1 MKSLILSRL
10 WMLIGIIILTTGQA
24 WAHTTGSTS
33 GSTTTQKVFT
43 SIKELRD
50 GANGKSLSD
59 VVIQFEATNPAT
71 VVAVMTKQDPDIE
84 DKKFINSFFIVD
96 NKSSDGYYYGLWVS
110 PNDIKDGYKLPTD
123 LAIGSKFTG
132 AIIGDY
138 SEGTSGIPYFGSI
151 HKTKN
156 IDGTNYSTTFHIDN
170 TGVASADGTKPADY
184 PFNEVKDVYTIANN
198 NPADGNTA
206 TASYGK
212 YLNTI
217 IKVPGTIKK
226 ASDNENNTE
235 FYLVQDEKTGTS
247 KADMNNRIYFNS
259 SQLEGINLDD
269 YVGTSG
275 TFEGIL
281 VKRNDS
287 ESKLIVL
294 KGDFFKV
301 NKIYLDENDAEGR
314 VEYLAS
320 QGAFDG
326 EVDVYVHRTNLVN
339 KAGAWNTICLPF
351 DLTKEEFKNAFGCE
365 LTALAKPTTT
375 SSETV
380 QQWAGQVNEGVLA
393 FTKLPDTGLTI
404 KAGVPYLMQASG
416 MQTACLTTIP
426 GAENMEP
433 ETLIGKES
441 TYYTHIGEKLISVV
455 PPYEVKASYSDNIV
469 NGDFYFRGLYGR
481 KKYTEDADG
490 KLTTTLIADNGSQ
503 KYQYIST
510 AAGNYLKYLPS
521 GSSLQFNGM
530 RAYFYFPNWNAANNN
545 AAQAANNNTN
555 AKIHVAVMAASTTGI
570 SNIPAEE
577 ASKQAEVY
585 NLSGQRVDA
594 SYKGIVVRNGRK
606 YLRK

>member
-1 MKSLILSRL
+1 MKRLILSRL
-10 WMLIGIIILTTGQA
+10 WMLIGIIILTTGQT

-50 GANGKSLSD
+50 AAQTNGLKHDD
-59 VVIQFEATNPAT
+59 VVVKFDDSNPTT
-71 VVAVMTKQDPDIE
+71 VVAVMKHADPDIKD
-84 DKKFINSFFIVD
+84 DKFVNSFFIVNKGSD
-96 NKSSDGYYYGLWVS
+96 NNFYGLWVS
-110 PNDIKDGYKLPTD
+110 PNGVYDKQLFSTWNLK
-123 LAIGSKFTG
+123 IGSKITG
-132 AIIGDY
+132 SIIGDY
-138 SEGTSGIPYFGSI
+138 RENESGMPYFGSLVNSVKI
-151 HKTKN
+151 GDVTYN
-156 IDGTNYSTTFHIDN
+156 TSLTVNRDDEANETTEA
-170 TGVASADGTKPADY
+170 VY
-184 PFNEVKDVYTIANN
+184 PYTVVKDV
-198 NPADGNTA
+198 NTVSS
-206 TASYGK
+206 SYGP

-217 IKVPGTIKK
+217 IRVPGTIKK
-226 ASDNENNTE
+226 GTNNE
-235 FYLVQDEKTGTS
+235 FYLVQKETTS
-247 KADMNNRIYFNS
+247 TTDSQNRIYFNS
-259 SQLEGINLDD
+259 SQLDGINLDD

-281 VKRNDS
+281 VKRKDS

-314 VEYLAS
+314 VEYLVQ
-320 QGAFDG
+320 QGALQDK
-326 EVDVYVHRTNLVN
+326 VDVYVHRTNLVN

-375 SSETV
+375 SSETA
-380 QQWAGQVNEGVLA
+380 QQWVGQVNNGVLA
-393 FTKLPDTGLTI
+393 FTKLPDTDLTI

-416 MQTACLTTIP
+416 TQTYCLTTIQ

-433 ETLIGKES
+433 ETLMGQES
-441 TYYTHIGEKLISVV
+441 TYYAHIGEKLITVV

-510 AAGNYLKYLPS
+510 AAGNYLKYLPKNS
-521 GSSLQFNGM
+521 TLQFNGM

-545 AAQAANNNTN
+545 AAQAENNNTN

-570 SNIPAEE
+570 SNISAEE
-577 ASKQAEVY
+577 AFKQAEVY

>member
-10 WMLIGIIILTTGQA
+10 WMLISIIILTTGQA
-24 WAHTTGSTS
+24 WAQKA
-33 GSTTTQKVFT
+33 TTTKVFT

-50 GANGKSLSD
+50 AAQTNNQKLQD
-59 VVIQFEATNPAT
+59 VVIQFDATNPAT
-71 VVAVMTKQDPDIE
+71 VVAVMKHADPDIE
-84 DKKFINSFFIVD
+84 DDKFINSFFIV
-96 NKSSDGYYYGLWVS
+96 NKGDDDSYYGLWVS
-110 PNDIKDGYKLPTD
+110 PNDIKDNYNLPTD

-138 SEGTSGIPYFGSI
+138 NEGTSGIPYFGSI
-151 HKTKN
+151 HGTKN
-156 IDGTNYSTTFHIDN
+156 IDGTNYSTTFDIDHS
-170 TGVASADGTKPADY
+170 GEASADGTKKAVY
-184 PFNEVKDVYTIANN
+184 PVTEVKDVNTIANN
-198 NPADGNTA
+198 NPKDGNTA

-320 QGAFDG
+320 QGALDA

-339 KAGAWNTICLPF
+339 KDGAWNTICLPF
-351 DLTKEEFKNAFGCE
+351 DLTKNEFYNAFGCE
-365 LTALAKPTTT
+365 LTALAKPKTT
-375 SSETV
+375 SSETA

-393 FTKLPDTGLTI
+393 FTKLPDTELTI

-416 MQTACLTTIP
+416 TQTACLTTIS

-433 ETLIGKES
+433 EALMGKES
-441 TYYTHIGEKLISVV
+441 TYYAHIGEKLISVV

-481 KKYTEDADG
+481 KKYIDGSTE
-490 KLTTTLIADNGSQ
+490 TLISDNGSQ

-521 GSSLQFNGM
+521 GSTLQFNGM
-530 RAYFYFPNWNAANNN
+530 RAYFYFPNWNAENNN
-545 AAQAANNNTN
+545 KAQAASKNNNTN

-570 SNIPAEE
+570 SNISAEE

>member
-1 MKSLILSRL
+1 
-10 WMLIGIIILTTGQA
+10 MLIGIIILTTGQA

-50 GANGKSLSD
+50 AAQTNGLKHDD
-59 VVIQFEATNPAT
+59 VVVKFDDSNPTT
-71 VVAVMTKQDPDIE
+71 VVAVMKHADPDIKD
-84 DKKFINSFFIVD
+84 DKFVNSFFIVNKGSD
-96 NKSSDGYYYGLWVS
+96 NNFYGLWVS
-110 PNDIKDGYKLPTD
+110 PNGVYDKQLFSTWNLK
-123 LAIGSKFTG
+123 IGSKITG
-132 AIIGDY
+132 SIIGDY
-138 SEGTSGIPYFGSI
+138 RENESGMPYFGSLVNSVKI
-151 HKTKN
+151 GDVTYN
-156 IDGTNYSTTFHIDN
+156 TSLTVNRDDEANETTEA
-170 TGVASADGTKPADY
+170 VY
-184 PFNEVKDVYTIANN
+184 PYTVVKDV
-198 NPADGNTA
+198 NTVSS
-206 TASYGK
+206 SYGP

-217 IKVPGTIKK
+217 IRVPGTIKK
-226 ASDNENNTE
+226 GTNNE
-235 FYLVQDEKTGTS
+235 FYLVQNETTKTTDES
-247 KADMNNRIYFNS
+247 NRIYFNS
-259 SQLEGINLDD
+259 SQLDGINLDD

-281 VKRNDS
+281 VKRIDS

-314 VEYLAS
+314 VEYLVQ

-326 EVDVYVHRTNLVN
+326 EVDVYVHRTKLVN
-339 KAGAWNTICLPF
+339 NAGAWNTICLPF
-351 DLTKEEFKNAFGCE
+351 DLTKEEFKTAFGCE
-365 LTALAKPTTT
+365 LTALAKPAT
-375 SSETV
+375 SDETA
-380 QQWAGQVNEGVLA
+380 QQWAGQVSDKGVLA
-393 FTKLPDTGLTI
+393 FTKLADTELAI

-416 MQTACLTTIP
+416 TQTACLKTIP

-433 ETLIGKES
+433 ETLMKQEL
-441 TYYTHIGEKLISVV
+441 TYYAPVGKKTITVKS
-455 PPYEVKASYSDNIV
+455 PYEVKASYSDNIV

-481 KKYTEDADG
+481 KKYTDGTDG
-490 KLTTTLIADNGSQ
+490 KLTTTLISDNGSQ

-510 AAGNYLKYLPS
+510 AAGNYLKYLPF
-521 GSSLQFNGM
+521 GSTLQFNGM

-545 AAQAANNNTN
+545 AAQPASNGTN

-570 SNIPAEE
+570 SNISAEE
-577 ASKQAEVY
+577 ASKPAEVC

>member
-10 WMLIGIIILTTGQA
+10 WMQIGIIILTTGQA
-24 WAHTTGSTS
+24 WAQP
-33 GSTTTQKVFT
+33 TTTTKVFT

-50 GANGKSLSD
+50 AAQTNGQKHDD
-59 VVIQFEATNPAT
+59 VVVKFDDSNPTT
-71 VVAVMTKQDPDIE
+71 VVAVMKHADPDIKD
-84 DKKFINSFFIVD
+84 DKFVNSFFIVNKGSD
-96 NKSSDGYYYGLWVS
+96 NNYYGLWVS
-110 PNDIKDGYKLPTD
+110 PNGVYDKQLFSTWNLK
-123 LAIGSKFTG
+123 IGSKITG
-132 AIIGDY
+132 SIIGDY
-138 SEGTSGIPYFGSI
+138 RENESGMPYFGSLVKSVKI
-151 HKTKN
+151 GDVTYNTSLTVNRVGEANETTEAVYPYTKVADVN
-156 IDGTNYSTTFHIDN
+156 TVSSSYS
-170 TGVASADGTKPADY
+170 
-184 PFNEVKDVYTIANN
+184 
-198 NPADGNTA
+198 
-206 TASYGK
+206 K

-226 ASDNENNTE
+226 GTNNE
-235 FYLVQDEKTGTS
+235 FYLVQNETTKTTDES
-247 KADMNNRIYFNS
+247 NRIYFNS
-259 SQLEGINLDD
+259 SQLDGINLDD

-281 VKRNDS
+281 VKRIDS

-314 VEYLAS
+314 VEYLVQ
-320 QGAFDG
+320 QGALDG
-326 EVDVYVHRTNLVN
+326 EVDVYVHRTKLVN
-339 KAGAWNTICLPF
+339 NAGAWNTICLPF

-375 SSETV
+375 SEETDH
-380 QQWAGQVNEGVLA
+380 QWVGQVSDKGVLA

-416 MQTACLTTIP
+416 TQTACLTTIQ
-426 GAENMEP
+426 GSENMEP

-441 TYYTHIGEKLISVV
+441 TYYAHIGEKFISVV

-510 AAGNYLKYLPS
+510 AAGNYLKYLPKDS
-521 GSSLQFNGM
+521 PLQFNGM

-545 AAQAANNNTN
+545 AAQAASKNNNTN

-570 SNIPAEE
+570 SNISAAE

-594 SYKGIVVRNGRK
+594 SYKGIVVSNGRK

>member
-1 MKSLILSRL
+1 MKRLILSRL

-24 WAHTTGSTS
+24 WAQTAS

-71 VVAVMTKQDPDIE
+71 VVAVMTKHDTDITDD
-84 DKKFINSFFIVD
+84 DKFLNSFFIVNKGSDD
-96 NKSSDGYYYGLWVS
+96 NYYGLWVS
-110 PNDIKDGYKLPTD
+110 PNDIKDGYKLPTN

-138 SEGTSGIPYFGSI
+138 SEGTSKIPYFGSI
-151 HKTKN
+151 HKTKD
-156 IDGTNYSTTFHIDN
+156 IGGTNYSTTFDIDN

-184 PFNEVKDVYTIANN
+184 PFTEVKDVYTIANN
-198 NPADGNTA
+198 SAGGNTA

-226 ASDNENNTE
+226 GTNNE
-235 FYLVQDEKTGTS
+235 FYLVQNETTS
-247 KADMNNRIYFNS
+247 TTDSQNRIYFNS
-259 SQLEGINLDD
+259 SQLDGINLDD

-275 TFEGIL
+275 IFEGIL
-281 VKRNDS
+281 VKRNKS

-314 VEYLAS
+314 VEYLVQ
-320 QGAFDG
+320 QGALQDK
-326 EVDVYVHRTNLVN
+326 VDVYVHRTKLVN
-339 KAGAWNTICLPF
+339 NAGAWNTICLPF
-351 DLTKEEFKNAFGCE
+351 DLTKEEFKTAFGCE

-375 SSETV
+375 SEETDH
-380 QQWAGQVNEGVLA
+380 QWVGQVSDKGVLA
-393 FTKLPDTGLTI
+393 FTKLLDTDLTI

-416 MQTACLTTIP
+416 MQTACLTTIQ
-426 GAENMEP
+426 GSENMEP

-441 TYYTHIGEKLISVV
+441 TYYAHIGEKLISVV

-490 KLTTTLIADNGSQ
+490 NLTTTLISDNGSQ

-521 GSSLQFNGM
+521 GSTLQFNGM
-530 RAYFYFPNWNAANNN
+530 RAYFYFPNWHAANNN

-570 SNIPAEE
+570 SNVSAEE
-577 ASKQAEVY
+577 VSKQAEVC

>member
-1 MKSLILSRL
+1 MKRLILSRL
-10 WMLIGIIILTTGQA
+10 WMLISIIILTTGQA
-24 WAHTTGSTS
+24 WALTTGA
-33 GSTTTQKVFT
+33 TTTQKVFT

-50 GANGKSLSD
+50 VANGNSLSD

-71 VVAVMTKQDPDIE
+71 VVAVMTKHDTDIKDD
-84 DKKFINSFFIVD
+84 DKFLNSFFIV
-96 NKSSDGYYYGLWVS
+96 NEGSDKNYYGLWVS
-110 PNDIKDGYKLPTD
+110 PNDIKDGYKLPTN

-138 SEGTSGIPYFGSI
+138 SEGTSKIPYFGSI
-151 HKTKN
+151 HKTKD
-156 IDGTNYSTTFHIDN
+156 IGGTNYSTTFDIDN
-170 TGVASADGTKPADY
+170 TGVASADGTKLAVY
-184 PFNEVKDVYTIANN
+184 PFTEVKDVYTIANN
-198 NPADGNTA
+198 SAGGNTA

-226 ASDNENNTE
+226 GTNNE
-235 FYLVQDEKTGTS
+235 FYLVQNETTS
-247 KADMNNRIYFNS
+247 TTDSQNRIYFNS
-259 SQLEGINLDD
+259 SQLNGINLDD

-275 TFEGIL
+275 IFEGIL
-281 VKRNDS
+281 VKRNKS

-314 VEYLAS
+314 VEYLVQ
-320 QGAFDG
+320 QGALKDK
-326 EVDVYVHRTNLVN
+326 VDVYVHRTNLVN
-339 KAGAWNTICLPF
+339 KDGAWNTICLPF
-351 DLTKEEFKNAFGCE
+351 DLTKGEFKTAFGCE
-365 LTALAKPTTT
+365 LTALAKPAT
-375 SSETV
+375 SDETDH
-380 QQWAGQVNEGVLA
+380 QWAGQVNDKGVLA
-393 FTKLPDTGLTI
+393 FTKLLDTELTI

-416 MQTACLTTIP
+416 TQTACLKTIP

-433 ETLIGKES
+433 EALMGKES
-441 TYYTHIGEKLISVV
+441 TYYAHIGEKLISVV

-469 NGDFYFRGLYGR
+469 NGDFFFRGLYGR

-490 KLTTTLIADNGSQ
+490 KLTTTLISDNGSQ

-510 AAGNYLKYLPS
+510 AVGNYLKYLPS
-521 GSSLQFNGM
+521 GSTLQFNGM
-530 RAYFYFPNWNAANNN
+530 RAYFYFPNWNAENNN
-545 AAQAANNNTN
+545 KAQAASKNNNTN

-570 SNIPAEE
+570 SNISAEE

-585 NLSGQRVDA
+585 HLSGQRVDA

>member
-1 MKSLILSRL
+1 MRDAAQTNSLK
-10 WMLIGIIILTTGQA
+10 
-24 WAHTTGSTS
+24 H
-33 GSTTTQKVFT
+33 
-43 SIKELRD
+43 D
-50 GANGKSLSD
+50 D
-59 VVIQFEATNPAT
+59 VVVKFDDSNPTT
-71 VVAVMTKQDPDIE
+71 VVAVMKHADPDIKD
-84 DKKFINSFFIVD
+84 DKFVNSFFIVNKGSD
-96 NKSSDGYYYGLWVS
+96 NNDYGLWVS
-110 PNDIKDGYKLPTD
+110 PNGVYDEQLFSTWNLK
-123 LAIGSKFTG
+123 IGSQITG
-132 AIIGDY
+132 YIIGDY
-138 SEGTSGIPYFGSI
+138 RENESGMPYFGSLVNSVKI
-151 HKTKN
+151 GDVTYNTSLTVNRKN
-156 IDGTNYSTTFHIDN
+156 EANETTEAVYPYTEVADVN
-170 TGVASADGTKPADY
+170 TVSS
-184 PFNEVKDVYTIANN
+184 
-198 NPADGNTA
+198 
-206 TASYGK
+206 SYGK

-226 ASDNENNTE
+226 GTNNE
-235 FYLVQDEKTGTS
+235 FYLVKNETTKTTDES
-247 KADMNNRIYFNS
+247 NRIYFNS

-281 VKRNDS
+281 VKRKKS

-351 DLTKEEFKNAFGCE
+351 DLTKEEFNNAFGCE

-416 MQTACLTTIP
+416 TQKYCLATIQ
-426 GAENMEP
+426 GAESMEP

-441 TYYTHIGEKLISVV
+441 TYYAHIGEKLITVV

-490 KLTTTLIADNGSQ
+490 KLTTTPISDNGSQ

-530 RAYFYFPNWNAANNN
+530 RAYFYFPNWSAENNN
-545 AAQAANNNTN
+545 AAQAASKNNNTN

-570 SNIPAEE
+570 SNISAAE

>member
-50 GANGKSLSD
+50 AAQTNSLKHDD
-59 VVIQFEATNPAT
+59 VVVKFDDSNPTT
-71 VVAVMTKQDPDIE
+71 VVAVMKHADPDIKD
-84 DKKFINSFFIVD
+84 DKFVNSFFIVNKGSD
-96 NKSSDGYYYGLWVS
+96 NNFYGLWVS
-110 PNDIKDGYKLPTD
+110 PNGVYDKQLFSTWNLK
-123 LAIGSKFTG
+123 IGSKITG
-132 AIIGDY
+132 SIIGDY
-138 SEGTSGIPYFGSI
+138 RENESGMPYFGSLVNSVKI
-151 HKTKN
+151 GDVTYNTSLTVKR
-156 IDGTNYSTTFHIDN
+156 DGEANETTE
-170 TGVASADGTKPADY
+170 ADY
-184 PFNEVKDVYTIANN
+184 PYTVVTDVNTIAKNN
-198 NPADGNTA
+198 AGGNTA
-206 TASYGK
+206 TASYGP

-217 IKVPGTIKK
+217 IRVPGTIKK
-226 ASDNENNTE
+226 GTNGEY
-235 FYLVQDEKTGTS
+235 YLVQDETTKTDNES
-247 KADMNNRIYFNS
+247 NRIYFNS
-259 SQLEGINLDD
+259 SQLDGINLDD

-281 VKRNDS
+281 VKRNGS

-326 EVDVYVHRTNLVN
+326 DVDVYVHRTNLVN

-351 DLTKEEFKNAFGCE
+351 VLTQEQFKDAFGCE
-365 LTALAKPTTT
+365 LTALAKPAT
-375 SSETV
+375 SDETA
-380 QQWAGQVNEGVLA
+380 QQWTGQVNGGVLA
-393 FTKLPDTGLTI
+393 FTKLTDLTI
-404 KAGVPYLMQASG
+404 EAGVPYLMQASG
-416 MQTACLTTIP
+416 EQTACLKTIP

-433 ETLIGKES
+433 EALMKQES
-441 TYYTHIGEKLISVV
+441 TYYAYVGKKTITVNA
-455 PPYEVKASYSDNIV
+455 PYEVKASYNDNIV

-481 KKYTEDADG
+481 KKYIDG
-490 KLTTTLIADNGSQ
+490 STSTPISDGGSQ

-510 AAGNYLKYLPS
+510 AAGNYLKYLPKNS
-521 GSSLQFNGM
+521 TLQFNGM

-545 AAQAANNNTN
+545 AAQPASNGTN
-555 AKIHVAVMAASTTGI
+555 AKIHVTVMAASTTGI
-570 SNIPAEE
+570 SNISAEE
-577 ASKQAEVY
+577 ASKPAEVC

>member
-24 WAHTTGSTS
+24 WAQTAEP
-33 GSTTTQKVFT
+33 TTTTKVFT

-50 GANGKSLSD
+50 AAQTNGLKHQD
-59 VVIQFEATNPAT
+59 VVIRFDETNPAT
-71 VVAVMTKQDPDIE
+71 VVAVMKNADPDIKKE
-84 DKKFINSFFIVD
+84 KFINSFFIVD
-96 NKSSDGYYYGLWVS
+96 NSKYGLWVS
-110 PNDIKDGYKLPTD
+110 PNDIDKGFSLPSN
-123 LAIGSKFTG
+123 LAVGSKITG
-132 AIIGDY
+132 LIIGDY
-138 SEGTSGIPYFGSI
+138 NEGESGMVYFGSI
-151 HKTKN
+151 HKEKN
-156 IDGTNYSTTFHIDN
+156 IDGTTYKTSLTVDHS
-170 TGVASADGTKPADY
+170 GEASADGTKPAVY
-184 PFNEVKDVYTIANN
+184 PFTEVKDVNTIANT

-226 ASDNENNTE
+226 ASDKNNNTE
-235 FYLVQDEKTGTS
+235 FYLVQDENTGTS
-247 KADMNNRIYFNS
+247 EADMNKRIYFNS
-259 SQLEGINLDD
+259 SQLDGINLDD

-281 VKRNDS
+281 VKRNKS

-314 VEYLAS
+314 VEYLVQ
-320 QGAFDG
+320 QGALQDN
-326 EVDVYVHRTNLVN
+326 VDVYVHRTNLVN
-339 KAGAWNTICLPF
+339 NAGAWNTICLPF
-351 DLTKEEFKNAFGCE
+351 DLTKAQFKDAFGCE
-365 LTALAKPTTT
+365 LTALAKPTTNDE
-375 SSETV
+375 SA

-393 FTKLPDTGLTI
+393 FTKLADTDLTI
-404 KAGVPYLMQASG
+404 TAGVPYLMQASG
-416 MQTACLTTIP
+416 EQTCCTKTVR
-426 GAENMEP
+426 GSENMTP
-433 ETLIGKES
+433 EELKTEDANYYASVGKK
-441 TYYTHIGEKLISVV
+441 TITVNA
-455 PPYEVKASYSDNIV
+455 PYEVMASYNDNIV

-481 KKYTEDADG
+481 KKYTDGTDG
-490 KLTTTLIADNGSQ
+490 KLTTTLISDNGSQ

-510 AAGNYLKYLPS
+510 AAGSYLKYLPS
-521 GSSLQFNGM
+521 GSTLQFNGM
-530 RAYFYFPNWNAANNN
+530 RAYFYFPNWNAENNN
-545 AAQAANNNTN
+545 AAQAASNNTN

-570 SNIPAEE
+570 SNISAAE

>member
-1 MKSLILSRL
+1 
-10 WMLIGIIILTTGQA
+10 MLIGIIILTTGQA
-24 WAHTTGSTS
+24 WAQTA
-33 GSTTTQKVFT
+33 GSTTTQRFFT
-43 SIKELRD
+43 SIEQIRD
-50 GANGKSLSD
+50 VAQSNNQKHQD
-59 VVIQFEATNPAT
+59 VVIQFDAKNPAI
-71 VVAVMTKQDPDIE
+71 VVAVMKHADPDIKDE
-84 DKKFINSFFIVD
+84 KFINSFFIVD
-96 NKSSDGYYYGLWVS
+96 NSKYGLWVS
-110 PNDIKDGYKLPTD
+110 PYNIDKGFSLPSD
-123 LAIGSKFTG
+123 LAVGSKITG
-132 AIIGDY
+132 SIIGDY
-138 SEGTSGIPYFGSI
+138 NEGESGMVYFGAI
-151 HKTKN
+151 HETKD
-156 IDGTNYSTTFHIDN
+156 IDGTTYKTSLTVDHS
-170 TGVASADGTKPADY
+170 GEASADGTKPAVY
-184 PFNEVKDVYTIANN
+184 PFTEVKDVYTIANN
-198 NPADGNTA
+198 NPDDGNTA

-226 ASDNENNTE
+226 ASDKNNNTE
-235 FYLVQDEKTGTS
+235 FYLVQDENTGTS
-247 KADMNNRIYFNS
+247 EADMNKRIYFNS
-259 SQLEGINLDD
+259 SQLDGINLDD

-281 VKRNDS
+281 VKRNKS

-351 DLTKEEFKNAFGCE
+351 DLTKEDFKTAFGCE

-433 ETLIGKES
+433 EALMGQES
-441 TYYTHIGEKLISVV
+441 TYYAHIGEKLITVV
-455 PPYEVKASYSDNIV
+455 PPYEVKASYNDNIV

-490 KLTTTLIADNGSQ
+490 KLTTTLISDNGSQ

-521 GSSLQFNGM
+521 GSTLQFNGM
-530 RAYFYFPNWNAANNN
+530 RAYFYFPNWNAENNN
-545 AAQAANNNTN
+545 AAQTASKNNNTN

-570 SNIPAEE
+570 SNISAAE

>member
-24 WAHTTGSTS
+24 WAQTA
-33 GSTTTQKVFT
+33 TTQKVFT

-71 VVAVMTKQDPDIE
+71 VVAVMTKHDTDITDD
-84 DKKFINSFFIVD
+84 DKFLNSFFIVNKGSDD
-96 NKSSDGYYYGLWVS
+96 NYYGLWVS
-110 PNDIKDGYKLPTD
+110 PNDIKDGYKLPTN

-138 SEGTSGIPYFGSI
+138 SEGTSKMPYFGSI
-151 HKTKN
+151 HKTKD
-156 IDGTNYSTTFHIDN
+156 IGGTNYSTTFDIDN

-184 PFNEVKDVYTIANN
+184 PFTEVKDVYTIANN
-198 NPADGNTA
+198 SAGGNTA

-226 ASDNENNTE
+226 GTNNE
-235 FYLVQDEKTGTS
+235 FYLVQNETTS
-247 KADMNNRIYFNS
+247 TTDSQNRIYFNS
-259 SQLEGINLDD
+259 SQLDGINLDD

-275 TFEGIL
+275 IFEGIL
-281 VKRNDS
+281 VKRNKS

-314 VEYLAS
+314 VEYLVQ

-351 DLTKEEFKNAFGCE
+351 DLTKEEFKTAFGCE
-365 LTALAKPTTT
+365 LIALAKPAT
-375 SSETV
+375 SDKPV
-380 QQWAGQVNEGVLA
+380 QPWAGQVSDKGVLA
-393 FTKLPDTGLTI
+393 FTKLSDTDLTI
-404 KAGVPYLMQASG
+404 KAGVPYLVQASG
-416 MQTACLTTIP
+416 EQTACLTTIQ
-426 GAENMEP
+426 GSENMEP
-433 ETLIGKES
+433 ETLMGQES
-441 TYYTHIGEKLISVV
+441 TYYAPVGKKTITVKS
-455 PPYEVKASYSDNIV
+455 PYEVKASYSDNIV

-490 KLTTTLIADNGSQ
+490 KLTTTLISDNGSQ

-521 GSSLQFNGM
+521 GSTLQFNGM
-530 RAYFYFPNWNAANNN
+530 RAYFYFPNWNAENNN
-545 AAQAANNNTN
+545 KAQAASKNNNTN

-570 SNIPAEE
+570 SNVSAEE
-577 ASKQAEVY
+577 VSKQAEVY

>member
-1 MKSLILSRL
+1 MKRLILSRL

-24 WAHTTGSTS
+24 WALTT

-50 GANGKSLSD
+50 GAQTISGKTLAD
-59 VVIQFEATNPAT
+59 VVIQFNEAT
-71 VVAVMTKQDPDIE
+71 VVAVMKNGDENIKPTK
-84 DKKFINSFFIVD
+84 FVNSFFVVD
-96 NKSSDGYYYGLWVS
+96 NSNYGLWIS
-110 PNDIKDGYKLPTD
+110 PNDEKGKNLFPEWN
-123 LAIGSKFTG
+123 LAIGSKITG
-132 AIIGDY
+132 SIIGDY
-138 SEGTSGIPYFGSI
+138 NEGEKGMPYFGSLL
-151 HKTKN
+151 N
-156 IDGTNYSTTFHIDN
+156 SVAIDGTSYQTTLTINRD
-170 TGVASADGTKPADY
+170 GEASGTKKAVY
-184 PFNEVKDVYTIANN
+184 PCTKVDDVNTIAKNN
-198 NPADGNTA
+198 DADGNTVN
-206 TASYGK
+206 ASYGP

-217 IKVPGTIKK
+217 IQVPGTIKK
-226 ASDNENNTE
+226 GTQGEY
-235 FYLVQDEKTGTS
+235 YLVQDENTGTS
-247 KADMNNRIYFNS
+247 TDYKDKRIYFS
-259 SQLEGINLDD
+259 CSQLPNINIDD

-281 VKRNDS
+281 IKRKDS

-320 QGAFDG
+320 QGALDA

-351 DLTKEEFKNAFGCE
+351 DLTKDEFYNAFGCE
-365 LTALAKPTTT
+365 LTALAKPAT
-375 SSETV
+375 SDETDH
-380 QQWAGQVNEGVLA
+380 QWAGQVNDKGVLA
-393 FTKLPDTGLTI
+393 FTKLPDTELTI

-416 MQTACLTTIP
+416 EQIKCTRTIK
-426 GAENMEP
+426 GSENKTP
-433 ETLIGKES
+433 EELKADDSNYYAPVGKKTITVKS
-441 TYYTHIGEKLISVV
+441 
-455 PPYEVKASYSDNIV
+455 PYEVKASWNDDIV
-469 NGDFYFRGLYGR
+469 NGVFYFRGLYGR
-481 KKYTEDADG
+481 KKYIDG
-490 KLTTTLIADNGSQ
+490 SATTLISDNGSQ

-521 GSSLQFNGM
+521 GSTLQFNGM
-530 RAYFYFPNWNAANNN
+530 RAYFYFPNWNAENNN
-545 AAQAANNNTN
+545 KAQPASKNNNTN

-570 SNIPAEE
+570 SNISAEE

>member
-1 MKSLILSRL
+1 MKRLILSRL

-24 WAHTTGSTS
+24 WAQTAS

-71 VVAVMTKQDPDIE
+71 VVAVMTKHDTDITDD
-84 DKKFINSFFIVD
+84 DKFLNSFFIVNKGSDD
-96 NKSSDGYYYGLWVS
+96 NYYGLWVS
-110 PNDIKDGYKLPTD
+110 PNDIKDGYKLPTN

-138 SEGTSGIPYFGSI
+138 SEGTSKIPYFGSI
-151 HKTKN
+151 HKTKD
-156 IDGTNYSTTFHIDN
+156 IGGTNYSTTFDIDN

-184 PFNEVKDVYTIANN
+184 PFTEVKDVYTIANN
-198 NPADGNTA
+198 SAGGNTA

-226 ASDNENNTE
+226 GTNNE
-235 FYLVQDEKTGTS
+235 FYLVQNETTS
-247 KADMNNRIYFNS
+247 TTDSQNRIYFNS
-259 SQLEGINLDD
+259 SQLDGINLDD

-275 TFEGIL
+275 IFEGIL
-281 VKRNDS
+281 VKRNKS

-314 VEYLAS
+314 VEYLVQ
-320 QGAFDG
+320 QGALQDK
-326 EVDVYVHRTNLVN
+326 VDVYVHRTNLVN

-351 DLTKEEFKNAFGCE
+351 DLTKEDFKTAFGCE
-365 LTALAKPTTT
+365 LTALAKPAT
-375 SSETV
+375 SDETV
-380 QQWAGQVNEGVLA
+380 HQWVGQVSDKGVLA
-393 FTKLPDTGLTI
+393 FTKLLDTDLTI

-416 MQTACLTTIP
+416 MQTACLTTIQ
-426 GAENMEP
+426 GSENMEP

-441 TYYTHIGEKLISVV
+441 TYYAHIGEKLISVV

-490 KLTTTLIADNGSQ
+490 KLTTTLISDNGSQ

-521 GSSLQFNGM
+521 GSTLQFNGM

-545 AAQAANNNTN
+545 AAQPASNGTN

-570 SNIPAEE
+570 SNISAEE
-577 ASKQAEVY
+577 ASKPAEVC

>member
-1 MKSLILSRL
+1 MRDAAQTNSLK
-10 WMLIGIIILTTGQA
+10 
-24 WAHTTGSTS
+24 H
-33 GSTTTQKVFT
+33 
-43 SIKELRD
+43 D
-50 GANGKSLSD
+50 D
-59 VVIQFEATNPAT
+59 VVVKFDDSNPTT
-71 VVAVMTKQDPDIE
+71 VVAVMKHADPDIKA
-84 DKKFINSFFIVD
+84 DKFVNSFFIVNKGSD
-96 NKSSDGYYYGLWVS
+96 NNYYGLWVS
-110 PNDIKDGYKLPTD
+110 PNGVYDKQLFSTWNLK
-123 LAIGSKFTG
+123 IGSKITG
-132 AIIGDY
+132 SIIGDY
-138 SEGTSGIPYFGSI
+138 RENESGMPYFGSLVNSVKI
-151 HKTKN
+151 GDVTYNTSLTVKR
-156 IDGTNYSTTFHIDN
+156 DGEANETTE
-170 TGVASADGTKPADY
+170 ADY
-184 PFNEVKDVYTIANN
+184 PYTVVTDVNTIAKNN
-198 NPADGNTA
+198 AGGNTA
-206 TASYGK
+206 TASYGP

-217 IKVPGTIKK
+217 IRVPGTIKK
-226 ASDNENNTE
+226 GTNGEY
-235 FYLVQDEKTGTS
+235 YLVQDETTKTDNES
-247 KADMNNRIYFNS
+247 NRIYFNS
-259 SQLEGINLDD
+259 SQLDGINLDD

-281 VKRNDS
+281 VKRNGS

-326 EVDVYVHRTNLVN
+326 DVDVYVHRTNLVN

-351 DLTKEEFKNAFGCE
+351 VLTQEQFKDAFGCE
-365 LTALAKPTTT
+365 FTALAKPAT
-375 SSETV
+375 SDETA
-380 QQWAGQVNEGVLA
+380 QQWTGQVNGGVLA
-393 FTKLPDTGLTI
+393 FTKLTDLTI
-404 KAGVPYLMQASG
+404 EAGVPYLMQASG
-416 MQTACLTTIP
+416 EQTACLKTIP

-433 ETLIGKES
+433 EALMKQES
-441 TYYTHIGEKLISVV
+441 TYYAYVGKKTITVNA
-455 PPYEVKASYSDNIV
+455 PYEVKASYNDNIV

-481 KKYTEDADG
+481 KKYIDG
-490 KLTTTLIADNGSQ
+490 SATTLISDNGSQ

-521 GSSLQFNGM
+521 GSTLQFNGM

-570 SNIPAEE
+570 SNISAAEV
-577 ASKQAEVY
+577 SKQAEVY

>member
-1 MKSLILSRL
+1 
-10 WMLIGIIILTTGQA
+10 MLISIIILTTGQA
-24 WAHTTGSTS
+24 WAQKATTK
-33 GSTTTQKVFT
+33 KVFT

-50 GANGKSLSD
+50 AAQTNSQKHQD
-59 VVIQFEATNPAT
+59 VVIQFDATNPAT
-71 VVAVMTKQDPDIE
+71 VVAVMTKHDTDIR
-84 DKKFINSFFIVD
+84 DDDKFINSFFIV
-96 NKSSDGYYYGLWVS
+96 NKGDDDSYYGLWVS
-110 PNDIKDGYKLPTD
+110 PNDIKDGYNLPTD

-151 HKTKN
+151 HGTKN
-156 IDGTNYSTTFHIDN
+156 IDGTNYSTTFDIDHS
-170 TGVASADGTKPADY
+170 GEASADGTKPASY
-184 PFNEVKDVYTIANN
+184 PVTPVDVNTIA
-198 NPADGNTA
+198 
-206 TASYGK
+206 ASYGP

-217 IKVPGTIKK
+217 IQVPGTIKK
-226 ASDNENNTE
+226 GTQGEY
-235 FYLVQDEKTGTS
+235 YLVKDETTDWQDTT
-247 KADMNNRIYFNS
+247 NRIYFNS
-259 SQLEGINLDD
+259 SQLDINLDD

-275 TFEGIL
+275 IFEGIL
-281 VKRNDS
+281 IKRTDS
-287 ESKLIVL
+287 GSKLIVL

-314 VEYLAS
+314 VEYLVQ
-320 QGAFDG
+320 QGALKDK
-326 EVDVYVHRTNLVN
+326 VDVYVHRTNLVN

-351 DLTKEEFKNAFGCE
+351 DLTKDEFQTAFGCT

-375 SSETV
+375 SSETA
-380 QQWAGQVNEGVLA
+380 QQWAGKVNDKGVLA
-393 FTKLPDTGLTI
+393 FTKLVDTKLTI

-416 MQTACLTTIP
+416 TQTACLKTIP

-433 ETLIGKES
+433 ETLKKQES
-441 TYYTHIGEKLISVV
+441 TYYAHIGEKLISVV
-455 PPYEVKASYSDNIV
+455 PPYEVKASYNDNIV

-481 KKYTEDADG
+481 KKYTDGTDG
-490 KLTTTLIADNGSQ
+490 KLTTTPISDNGSQ

-521 GSSLQFNGM
+521 GSTLQFNGM
-530 RAYFYFPNWNAANNN
+530 RAYFYFPNWNAENNN
-545 AAQAANNNTN
+545 KAQAASKNNNTN
-555 AKIHVAVMAASTTGI
+555 AKIHVGVMAASTTGI
-570 SNIPAEE
+570 SNISAEE

>member
-1 MKSLILSRL
+1 MKRLILSRL

-50 GANGKSLSD
+50 AAQTNGLKHDD
-59 VVIQFEATNPAT
+59 VVVKFDDSNPTT
-71 VVAVMTKQDPDIE
+71 VVAVMKHADPDIKD
-84 DKKFINSFFIVD
+84 DKFVNSFFIVNKGSD
-96 NKSSDGYYYGLWVS
+96 NNDYGLWVS
-110 PNDIKDGYKLPTD
+110 PNGVYDEQLFSTWNLK
-123 LAIGSKFTG
+123 IGSQITG
-132 AIIGDY
+132 YIIGDY
-138 SEGTSGIPYFGSI
+138 RENESGMPYFGSLVNSVKI
-151 HKTKN
+151 GDVTYNTSLTVNRKN
-156 IDGTNYSTTFHIDN
+156 EANETTEAVYPYTEVADVN
-170 TGVASADGTKPADY
+170 TVSS
-184 PFNEVKDVYTIANN
+184 
-198 NPADGNTA
+198 
-206 TASYGK
+206 SYGK

-226 ASDNENNTE
+226 GTNNE
-235 FYLVQDEKTGTS
+235 FYLVKNETTKTTDES
-247 KADMNNRIYFNS
+247 NRIYFNS

-281 VKRNDS
+281 VKRKKS

-351 DLTKEEFKNAFGCE
+351 DLTKEDFKTAFGCE

-375 SSETV
+375 SEETDH
-380 QQWAGQVNEGVLA
+380 QWVGQVSDKGVLA
-393 FTKLPDTGLTI
+393 FTKLPDTELAI

-416 MQTACLTTIP
+416 TQTYCLTTIQ

-441 TYYTHIGEKLISVV
+441 TYYAHIGEKLISVV

-510 AAGNYLKYLPS
+510 AAGNYLKYLPKNS
-521 GSSLQFNGM
+521 TLQFNGM

-545 AAQAANNNTN
+545 AAQPASNGTN

-570 SNIPAEE
+570 SNISAAE

>member
-1 MKSLILSRL
+1 MKRLILSRL

-50 GANGKSLSD
+50 AAQTNGLKHDD
-59 VVIQFEATNPAT
+59 VVVKFDDSNPTT
-71 VVAVMTKQDPDIE
+71 VVAVMKHADPDIKD
-84 DKKFINSFFIVD
+84 DKFVNSFFIVNKGSD
-96 NKSSDGYYYGLWVS
+96 NNDYGLWVS
-110 PNDIKDGYKLPTD
+110 PNGVYDEQLFSTWNLK
-123 LAIGSKFTG
+123 IGSQITG
-132 AIIGDY
+132 YIIGDY
-138 SEGTSGIPYFGSI
+138 RENESGMPYFGSLVNSVKI
-151 HKTKN
+151 GDVTYNTSLTVNRKN
-156 IDGTNYSTTFHIDN
+156 EANETTEAVYPYTEVADVN
-170 TGVASADGTKPADY
+170 TVSS
-184 PFNEVKDVYTIANN
+184 
-198 NPADGNTA
+198 
-206 TASYGK
+206 SYGK

-226 ASDNENNTE
+226 GTNNE
-235 FYLVQDEKTGTS
+235 FYLVKNETTKTTDES
-247 KADMNNRIYFNS
+247 NRIYFNS
-259 SQLEGINLDD
+259 SQLVGINLDD

-281 VKRNDS
+281 VKRKKS

-326 EVDVYVHRTNLVN
+326 EVDVYVHRTKLVN
-339 KAGAWNTICLPF
+339 NAGAWNTICLPF
-351 DLTKEEFKNAFGCE
+351 DLTKEEFKTAFGCE
-365 LTALAKPTTT
+365 LIALAKPAT
-375 SSETV
+375 SDETV
-380 QQWAGQVNEGVLA
+380 QPWAGQVSDKGVLA

-416 MQTACLTTIP
+416 TQTYCLTTIQ

-433 ETLIGKES
+433 ETLMGQES
-441 TYYTHIGEKLISVV
+441 TYYAHIGEKLISVV

-510 AAGNYLKYLPS
+510 AAGNYLKYLPAT
-521 GSSLQFNGM
+521 SSLQFNGM
-530 RAYFYFPNWNAANNN
+530 RVYFYFPNWNAANNN

-570 SNIPAEE
+570 SNVSAEE
-577 ASKQAEVY
+577 VSKQAEVY

>member
-1 MKSLILSRL
+1 
-10 WMLIGIIILTTGQA
+10 MLIGIIILTTGQIVA
-24 WAHTTGSTS
+24 QTPPTS
-33 GSTTTQKVFT
+33 QKVFT

-50 GANGKSLSD
+50 AAQTNSLKHDD
-59 VVIQFEATNPAT
+59 VVVKFDDSNPTT
-71 VVAVMTKQDPDIE
+71 VVAVMKHADPDIKD
-84 DKKFINSFFIVD
+84 DKFVNSFFIVNKGSD
-96 NKSSDGYYYGLWVS
+96 NNDYGLWVS
-110 PNDIKDGYKLPTD
+110 PNGVYDEQLFSTWNLK
-123 LAIGSKFTG
+123 IGSQITG
-132 AIIGDY
+132 YIIGDY
-138 SEGTSGIPYFGSI
+138 RENESGMPYFGSLVNSVKI
-151 HKTKN
+151 GDVTYNTSLTVNRKN
-156 IDGTNYSTTFHIDN
+156 EANETTEAVYPYTEVADVN
-170 TGVASADGTKPADY
+170 TVSS
-184 PFNEVKDVYTIANN
+184 
-198 NPADGNTA
+198 
-206 TASYGK
+206 SYGK

-226 ASDNENNTE
+226 GTNNE
-235 FYLVQDEKTGTS
+235 FYLVKNETTKTTDES
-247 KADMNNRIYFNS
+247 NRIYFNS

-281 VKRNDS
+281 VKRKKS

-351 DLTKEEFKNAFGCE
+351 DLTKEEFNNAFGCE

-416 MQTACLTTIP
+416 TQKYCLATIQ
-426 GAENMEP
+426 GAESMEP

-441 TYYTHIGEKLISVV
+441 TYYAHIGEKLITVV

-490 KLTTTLIADNGSQ
+490 KLTTTPISDNGSQ

-530 RAYFYFPNWNAANNN
+530 RAYFYFPNWSAENNN
-545 AAQAANNNTN
+545 AAQAASKNNNTN

-570 SNIPAEE
+570 SNISAAE

>member
-1 MKSLILSRL
+1 MKRLILSRL
-10 WMLIGIIILTTGQA
+10 WMLISIIILTTGQA
-24 WAHTTGSTS
+24 WAETA
-33 GSTTTQKVFT
+33 TTQKVFT

-50 GANGKSLSD
+50 GAQTNNQKHQD
-59 VVIQFEATNPAT
+59 VVIQFDAKNPAI
-71 VVAVMTKQDPDIE
+71 VVAVMKHADPDIKNE
-84 DKKFINSFFIVD
+84 KFINSFFIVD
-96 NKSSDGYYYGLWVS
+96 NSKYGLWVS
-110 PNDIKDGYKLPTD
+110 PYNIDKGFSLPSD
-123 LAIGSKFTG
+123 LAVGSKITG
-132 AIIGDY
+132 SIIGDY
-138 SEGTSGIPYFGSI
+138 NEGESGMVYFGAI
-151 HKTKN
+151 HETKD
-156 IDGTNYSTTFHIDN
+156 IDGTTYKTSLTVDHS
-170 TGVASADGTKPADY
+170 GEASADGTKPAVY
-184 PFNEVKDVYTIANN
+184 PFTEVKDVYTIANN
-198 NPADGNTA
+198 NPDDGNTA

-217 IKVPGTIKK
+217 IRVPGTIKK

-235 FYLVQDEKTGTS
+235 FYLVQDENTGTS
-247 KADMNNRIYFNS
+247 EADMNNRIYFNS
-259 SQLEGINLDD
+259 SQLEGINLED

-281 VKRNDS
+281 VKRNKS

-314 VEYLAS
+314 VEYLVQ
-320 QGAFDG
+320 QGALQDK
-326 EVDVYVHRTNLVN
+326 VDVYVHRTKLVN
-339 KAGAWNTICLPF
+339 NAGAWNTICLPF
-351 DLTKEEFKNAFGCE
+351 DLTKEEFKTAFGCE
-365 LTALAKPTTT
+365 LTALAKPAT
-375 SSETV
+375 SDETV
-380 QQWAGQVNEGVLA
+380 HQWTGQVSDKGVLA
-393 FTKLPDTGLTI
+393 FIKLPDTDLTI

-416 MQTACLTTIP
+416 EQIKCTRTIN
-426 GAENMEP
+426 GSENKTP
-433 ETLIGKES
+433 EELKADDPNYYAPVGKKTITVKS
-441 TYYTHIGEKLISVV
+441 
-455 PPYEVKASYSDNIV
+455 PYEVKASWNDDIV

-481 KKYTEDADG
+481 KKYIDG
-490 KLTTTLIADNGSQ
+490 SATTLISDNGSQ

-521 GSSLQFNGM
+521 GSTLQLNGM

-570 SNIPAEE
+570 SNISAAE

>member
-1 MKSLILSRL
+1 
-10 WMLIGIIILTTGQA
+10 MLIGIIILTTGQA
-24 WAHTTGSTS
+24 WAQKAGA
-33 GSTTTQKVFT
+33 TTTQKVFT

-50 GANGKSLSD
+50 GANGNSLSD

-71 VVAVMTKQDPDIE
+71 VVTVMTKHDTDID

-110 PNDIKDGYKLPTD
+110 PNDIKNGYKLPTD

-151 HKTKN
+151 HGTKN
-156 IDGTNYSTTFHIDN
+156 IDGTKYSTTFVIDHS
-170 TGVASADGTKPADY
+170 GEASADGPAVY
-184 PFNEVKDVYTIANN
+184 PVTEVKDVNTIANT
-198 NPADGNTA
+198 NPADGNPA

-226 ASDNENNTE
+226 ASNKDNNTE

-247 KADMNNRIYFNS
+247 EDDMSNRIYFNS
-259 SQLEGINLDD
+259 SQLDGINLDD

-281 VKRNDS
+281 IKRNTK

-314 VEYLAS
+314 VEYLVQ
-320 QGAFDG
+320 QGALKDK
-326 EVDVYVHRTNLVN
+326 VDVYVHRTKLVN
-339 KAGAWNTICLPF
+339 NAGAWNTICLPF
-351 DLTKEEFKNAFGCE
+351 DLTKGEFKTAFGCE
-365 LTALAKPTTT
+365 LTALAKPAT
-375 SSETV
+375 SDETA
-380 QQWAGQVNEGVLA
+380 QQWAGQVSDKGVLA
-393 FTKLPDTGLTI
+393 FTKLADTELTI

-416 MQTACLTTIP
+416 EQIKCTRTIN
-426 GAENMEP
+426 GSENKTP
-433 ETLIGKES
+433 EELKADDPNYYAPVGKKTITVKS
-441 TYYTHIGEKLISVV
+441 
-455 PPYEVKASYSDNIV
+455 PYEVKASWNDDIV

-481 KKYTEDADG
+481 KKYIDG
-490 KLTTTLIADNGSQ
+490 SATTLISDNGSQ

-521 GSSLQFNGM
+521 GSTLQFNGM
-530 RAYFYFPNWNAANNN
+530 RAYFYFPNWSKDNNN
-545 AAQAANNNTN
+545 AAQAASKNNNTN

-570 SNIPAEE
+570 SNISAEE

>member
-1 MKSLILSRL
+1 
-10 WMLIGIIILTTGQA
+10 MLIGIIILTTGQA
-24 WAHTTGSTS
+24 WAQTA
-33 GSTTTQKVFT
+33 TTQKVFT

-226 ASDNENNTE
+226 ASDNKNNTE

-281 VKRNDS
+281 VKRNKS

-314 VEYLAS
+314 VEYLVQ
-320 QGAFDG
+320 QGALQDK
-326 EVDVYVHRTNLVN
+326 VDVYVHRTKLVN
-339 KAGAWNTICLPF
+339 NAGAWNTICLPF
-351 DLTKEEFKNAFGCE
+351 DLTKEEFKTAFGCE
-365 LTALAKPTTT
+365 LTALAKPAT
-375 SSETV
+375 SDETV
-380 QQWAGQVNEGVLA
+380 HQWTGQVSDKGVLA
-393 FTKLPDTGLTI
+393 FIKLPDTDLTI

-416 MQTACLTTIP
+416 TQTACLKTIP

-433 ETLIGKES
+433 ETLMSKES
-441 TYYTHIGEKLISVV
+441 TYYAHIGEKLISVV
-455 PPYEVKASYSDNIV
+455 PPYEVKASYNDNIV

-510 AAGNYLKYLPS
+510 AAGNYLKYLPAT
-521 GSSLQFNGM
+521 SSLQFNGM

-545 AAQAANNNTN
+545 AAQAASKNNNTN

-570 SNIPAEE
+570 SNISAAE

>member
-1 MKSLILSRL
+1 MKRLVLSRL
-10 WMLIGIIILTTGQA
+10 WMLISIIILTTGQA

-71 VVAVMTKQDPDIE
+71 VVAVMTKHDTDITDD
-84 DKKFINSFFIVD
+84 DKFLNSFFIVNKGSND
-96 NKSSDGYYYGLWVS
+96 NYYGLWVS
-110 PNDIKDGYKLPTD
+110 PNDIKDGYKLPTN

-138 SEGTSGIPYFGSI
+138 SEGTSKIPYFGSI

-156 IDGTNYSTTFHIDN
+156 IGGTNYSTTFDIDN

-184 PFNEVKDVYTIANN
+184 PFTEVKDVYTIANN
-198 NPADGNTA
+198 SAGGNTA
-206 TASYGK
+206 TASYGP

-217 IKVPGTIKK
+217 IQVPGTIKK
-226 ASDNENNTE
+226 GTNNE
-235 FYLVQDEKTGTS
+235 FYLVQNETTKTDNES
-247 KADMNNRIYFNS
+247 NRIYFNS
-259 SQLEGINLDD
+259 SQLDGINLDD

-281 VKRNDS
+281 VKRNQS

-314 VEYLAS
+314 VEYLVQ
-320 QGAFDG
+320 QGALQDN
-326 EVDVYVHRTNLVN
+326 VDVYVHRTNLVN
-339 KAGAWNTICLPF
+339 NAGAWNTICLPF
-351 DLTKEEFKNAFGCE
+351 DLTKEDFKTAFGCE

-375 SSETV
+375 SSETA
-380 QQWAGQVNEGVLA
+380 QQWVGQVNNGVLA

-404 KAGVPYLMQASG
+404 KSGVPYLMQASG
-416 MQTACLTTIP
+416 MQTACLTTFP

-433 ETLIGKES
+433 ETLMSKES
-441 TYYTHIGEKLISVV
+441 TYYAHIGEKLISVV
-455 PPYEVKASYSDNIV
+455 PPYEVKASYNDNIV

-481 KKYTEDADG
+481 KKYIDG
-490 KLTTTLIADNGSQ
+490 SATTLISDNGSQ

-521 GSSLQFNGM
+521 GSTLQFNGM

-545 AAQAANNNTN
+545 AAQPASNGAN

-570 SNIPAEE
+570 SNISAEE

>member
-1 MKSLILSRL
+1 MKRLILSRL

-50 GANGKSLSD
+50 AAQTNGLKHDD
-59 VVIQFEATNPAT
+59 VVVKFDDSNPTT
-71 VVAVMTKQDPDIE
+71 VVAVMKHADPDIKD
-84 DKKFINSFFIVD
+84 DKFVNSFFIVNKGSD
-96 NKSSDGYYYGLWVS
+96 NNDYGLWVS
-110 PNDIKDGYKLPTD
+110 PNGVYDEQLFSTWNLK
-123 LAIGSKFTG
+123 IGSQITG
-132 AIIGDY
+132 YIIGDY
-138 SEGTSGIPYFGSI
+138 RENESGMPYFGSLVNSVKI
-151 HKTKN
+151 GDVTYNTSLTVNRKN
-156 IDGTNYSTTFHIDN
+156 EANETTEAVYPYTEVADVN
-170 TGVASADGTKPADY
+170 TVSS
-184 PFNEVKDVYTIANN
+184 
-198 NPADGNTA
+198 
-206 TASYGK
+206 SYGK

-226 ASDNENNTE
+226 GTNNE
-235 FYLVQDEKTGTS
+235 FYLVKNETTKTTDES
-247 KADMNNRIYFNS
+247 NRIYFNS

-281 VKRNDS
+281 VKRKKS

-351 DLTKEEFKNAFGCE
+351 DLTKEEFNNAFGCE

-416 MQTACLTTIP
+416 TQKYCLATIQ
-426 GAENMEP
+426 GAESMEP

-441 TYYTHIGEKLISVV
+441 TYYAHIGEKLITVV

-469 NGDFYFRGLYGR
+469 NGDFYFRGLYDR

-490 KLTTTLIADNGSQ
+490 KLTTTPISDNGSQ

-530 RAYFYFPNWNAANNN
+530 RAYFYFPNWSAENNN
-545 AAQAANNNTN
+545 AAQAASKNNNTN

-570 SNIPAEE
+570 SNISAAE

>member
-1 MKSLILSRL
+1 MKRLILSRL

-50 GANGKSLSD
+50 AAQTNGLKHDD
-59 VVIQFEATNPAT
+59 VVVKFDDSNPTT
-71 VVAVMTKQDPDIE
+71 VVAVMKHADPDIKD
-84 DKKFINSFFIVD
+84 DKFVNSFFIVNKGSD
-96 NKSSDGYYYGLWVS
+96 NNFYGLWVS
-110 PNDIKDGYKLPTD
+110 PNGVYDKQLFSTWNLK
-123 LAIGSKFTG
+123 IGSKITG
-132 AIIGDY
+132 SIIGDY
-138 SEGTSGIPYFGSI
+138 RENESGMPYFGSLVNSVKI
-151 HKTKN
+151 GDVTYN
-156 IDGTNYSTTFHIDN
+156 TSLTVNRDDEANETTEA
-170 TGVASADGTKPADY
+170 VY
-184 PFNEVKDVYTIANN
+184 PYTVVKDV
-198 NPADGNTA
+198 NTVSS
-206 TASYGK
+206 SYGP

-217 IKVPGTIKK
+217 IRVPGTIKK
-226 ASDNENNTE
+226 GTNNE
-235 FYLVQDEKTGTS
+235 FYLVQNETTKTTDES
-247 KADMNNRIYFNS
+247 NRIYFNS
-259 SQLEGINLDD
+259 SQLDGINLDD

-281 VKRNDS
+281 VKRIDS

-314 VEYLAS
+314 VEYLVQ

-326 EVDVYVHRTNLVN
+326 EVDVYVHRTKLVN
-339 KAGAWNTICLPF
+339 NAGAWNTICLPF
-351 DLTKEEFKNAFGCE
+351 DLTKEEFKTAFCCE
-365 LTALAKPTTT
+365 LTALAKPAT
-375 SSETV
+375 SDETA
-380 QQWAGQVNEGVLA
+380 QQWAGQVSDKGVLA
-393 FTKLPDTGLTI
+393 FTKLADTELAI

-416 MQTACLTTIP
+416 TQTACLKTIP

-433 ETLIGKES
+433 ETLMKQEL
-441 TYYTHIGEKLISVV
+441 TYYAPVGKKTITVKS
-455 PPYEVKASYSDNIV
+455 PYEVKASYSDNIV

-481 KKYTEDADG
+481 KKYTDGTDG
-490 KLTTTLIADNGSQ
+490 KLTTTLISDNGSQ

-510 AAGNYLKYLPS
+510 AAGNYLKYLPF
-521 GSSLQFNGM
+521 GSTLQFNGM

-545 AAQAANNNTN
+545 AAQPASNGTN

-570 SNIPAEE
+570 SNISAEE
-577 ASKQAEVY
+577 ASKPAEVC

>member
-1 MKSLILSRL
+1 MKRLILSRL
-10 WMLIGIIILTTGQA
+10 WMLIGIIILTTGQV
-24 WAHTTGSTS
+24 WAQKA
-33 GSTTTQKVFT
+33 TTQSVFT

-50 GANGKSLSD
+50 AAQTNSLKHDD
-59 VVIQFEATNPAT
+59 VVVKFDDSNPTT
-71 VVAVMTKQDPDIE
+71 VVAVMKHADPDIKA
-84 DKKFINSFFIVD
+84 DKFVNSFFIVNKGSD
-96 NKSSDGYYYGLWVS
+96 NNYYGLWVS
-110 PNDIKDGYKLPTD
+110 PNGVYDKQLFPTWN
-123 LAIGSKFTG
+123 LKIGSKITG
-132 AIIGDY
+132 SIIGDY
-138 SEGTSGIPYFGSI
+138 RENESGMPYFGSLVNSVKI
-151 HKTKN
+151 GDVTYNTSLTVKR
-156 IDGTNYSTTFHIDN
+156 DGEANETTE
-170 TGVASADGTKPADY
+170 ADY
-184 PFNEVKDVYTIANN
+184 PYTVVTDVNTIAKNN
-198 NPADGNTA
+198 AGGNTA
-206 TASYGK
+206 TASYGP

-217 IKVPGTIKK
+217 IRVPGTIKK
-226 ASDNENNTE
+226 GTNNE
-235 FYLVQDEKTGTS
+235 FYLVQNETTS
-247 KADMNNRIYFNS
+247 TTDSQNRIYFNS
-259 SQLEGINLDD
+259 SQLDGINLDD

-281 VKRNDS
+281 VKRKDS

-320 QGAFDG
+320 QGAFDD
-326 EVDVYVHRTNLVN
+326 EVDVYVHRTKLVN
-339 KAGAWNTICLPF
+339 NAGAWNTICLPF
-351 DLTKEEFKNAFGCE
+351 DLTKEEFKTAFGCE
-365 LTALAKPTTT
+365 LIALAKPKTT
-375 SSETV
+375 SSETA
-380 QQWAGQVNEGVLA
+380 QQWAGQVSDKGVLA
-393 FTKLPDTGLTI
+393 FTKLPDTDLTI

-416 MQTACLTTIP
+416 TQTYCLTTIQ

-433 ETLIGKES
+433 ETLMGQES
-441 TYYTHIGEKLISVV
+441 TYYAHIGEKLISVV
-455 PPYEVKASYSDNIV
+455 PPYEVKASYNDNIV

-481 KKYTEDADG
+481 KKYTDGTDG
-490 KLTTTLIADNGSQ
+490 KLTTTLISDNGSQ

-521 GSSLQFNGM
+521 GSTLQFNGM

-545 AAQAANNNTN
+545 AAQPASNGTN

-570 SNIPAEE
+570 NNISAEE